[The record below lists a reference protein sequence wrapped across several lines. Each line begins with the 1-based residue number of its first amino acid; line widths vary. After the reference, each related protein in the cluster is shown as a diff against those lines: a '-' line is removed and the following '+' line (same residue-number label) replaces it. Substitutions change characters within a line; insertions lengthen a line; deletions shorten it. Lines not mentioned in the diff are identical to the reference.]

1 MQTAAKRLRL
11 LLVDDHAVVREGLR
25 ALLTSDPRFDV
36 VGEAAEGETALA
48 ATDSLHPDVVVMD
61 VSLPGLNGV
70 QATRQIKQ
78 RHPDIHVVA
87 LTVHE
92 EGGYLR
98 SLLDA
103 GASGYVLKRS
113 ASSELVRAL
122 QVVGDGGTYLDPGL
136 AGQLVG
142 RLVRNVPKVGV
153 APGLSDRETE
163 VVKLVARGYSNKEI
177 AAKLEVSVKTV
188 ETYRYR
194 AVEKLG
200 LRGRAD
206 LVRYAIEQGWLDE
219 S

>member
-1 MQTAAKRLRL
+1 MEKPLRL

-25 ALLTSDPRFDV
+25 ALLASDPHFEI
-36 VGEAAEGETALA
+36 VGEASEGVGALTAA
-48 ATDSLHPDVVVMD
+48 ASLDPDVIVMD
-61 VSLPGLNGV
+61 LSLPGLNGV
-70 QATRQIKQ
+70 QATKRLKSQNPNA
-78 RHPDIHVVA
+78 RVVA
-87 LTVHE
+87 LTIHE
-92 EGGYLR
+92 ERGYLR

-113 ASSELVRAL
+113 AASELVRAL
-122 QVVGDGGTYLDPGL
+122 QVVADGGTYLDPAL

-142 RLVRNVPKVGV
+142 KFVRDAPHVGS
-153 APGLSDRETE
+153 APALSDRETE
-163 VVKLVARGYSNKEI
+163 VVRLVARGYSNKEI
-177 AAKLEVSVKTV
+177 AAKLAVSVKTV

>member
-1 MQTAAKRLRL
+1 MTRKVRL
-11 LLVDDHAVVREGLR
+11 LLVDDHAIVREGLR
-25 ALLTSDPRFDV
+25 ALLASDPRFEI
-36 VGEAAEGETALA
+36 VGEASEGESAVA
-48 ATDSLHPDVVVMD
+48 HAISLQPDLVVMD

-70 QATRQIKQ
+70 QATRMLKMQQ
-78 RHPDIHVVA
+78 PDCRVVA

-113 ASSELVRAL
+113 AASELVRAL
-122 QVVGDGGTYLDPGL
+122 HVVSDGGTYLDPSM

-142 RLVRNVPKVGV
+142 KFVRKPREIGA
-153 APGLSDRETE
+153 APALSERETE
-163 VVKLVARGYSNKEI
+163 VVRLVARGYSNKEI
-177 AAKLEVSVKTV
+177 AGQLNVSVKTV

-206 LVRYAIEQGWLDE
+206 LVRYAIEQGWLE
-219 S
+219 EG

>member
-1 MQTAAKRLRL
+1 MNKRLRL

-25 ALLTSDPRFDV
+25 ALLASDPRFEV
-36 VGEAAEGETALA
+36 VGEASEGEGAVSAAL
-48 ATDSLHPDVVVMD
+48 SLHPDVVVMD
-61 VSLPGLNGV
+61 VSMPGLNGV
-70 QATRQIKQ
+70 QATRRLKAES
-78 RHPDIHVVA
+78 PDTRVVA

-103 GASGYVLKRS
+103 GAVGYVLKRS
-113 ASSELVRAL
+113 AASELVRAL
-122 QVVGDGGTYLDPGL
+122 HVVGDGGTYLDPAL

-142 RLVRNVPKVGV
+142 RFVRS
-153 APGLSDRETE
+153 APHPGGAPALSDRETE
-163 VVKLVARGYSNKEI
+163 VVRLVARGYSNKEI

>member
-1 MQTAAKRLRL
+1 MNKPLRL
-11 LLVDDHAVVREGLR
+11 LLVDDHAVVREGIR
-25 ALLTSDPRFDV
+25 ALLASDPRFEI
-36 VGEAAEGETALA
+36 VGEASEGVGALTAA
-48 ATDSLHPDVVVMD
+48 ASLNPDVVVMD
-61 VSLPGLNGV
+61 ISLPGVNGV
-70 QATRQIKQ
+70 QATKRLKSQNPSA
-78 RHPDIHVVA
+78 RVVA

-92 EGGYLR
+92 DSGYLR

-113 ASSELVRAL
+113 AAGELVRAL
-122 QVVGDGGTYLDPGL
+122 QVVGDGGTYLDPALTGH
-136 AGQLVG
+136 LVG
-142 RLVRNVPKVGV
+142 KLARNTPQIGS
-153 APGLSDRETE
+153 APALSDRETE
-163 VVKLVARGYSNKEI
+163 VVRLVARGYSNKEI

>member
-1 MQTAAKRLRL
+1 MNKKLRL
-11 LLVDDHAVVREGLR
+11 LLVDDHVVVREGLR
-25 ALLTSDPRFDV
+25 ALLASDPRFEV
-36 VGEAAEGETALA
+36 VGEAAEGDGAISA
-48 ATDSLHPDVVVMD
+48 ACTLNPDVVVMD
-61 VSLPGLNGV
+61 VSLPGMNGV
-70 QATRQIKQ
+70 QATRQLKLQ
-78 RHPDIHVVA
+78 QPDVRVVA

-113 ASSELVRAL
+113 AASELVRAL
-122 QVVGDGGTYLDPGL
+122 HVVGDGGTYLDPGM

-142 RLVRNVPKVGV
+142 KLVRNTPHAGP
-153 APGLSDRETE
+153 APGLSDRERE
-163 VVKLVARGYSNKEI
+163 VVRLVARGYSNKEI
-177 AAKLEVSVKTV
+177 ASKLEVSVKTV

-219 S
+219 M

>member
-1 MQTAAKRLRL
+1 MNKRLRL
-11 LLVDDHAVVREGLR
+11 LLVDDHAVVREGIR
-25 ALLTSDPRFDV
+25 ALLASDPRFEII
-36 VGEAAEGETALA
+36 GEASEGESAVA
-48 ATDSLHPDVVVMD
+48 AVSSLNPDVVVMD
-61 VSLPGLNGV
+61 ISLPGLNGV
-70 QATRQIKQ
+70 QATRQLRAQ
-78 RHPDIHVVA
+78 NPATRVVA

-103 GASGYVLKRS
+103 GAAGYVLKRS
-113 ASSELVRAL
+113 AASELVRAL
-122 QVVGDGGTYLDPGL
+122 HVVGDGGTYLDPAL

-142 RLVRNVPKVGV
+142 KFVRTMPQPGG
-153 APGLSDRETE
+153 APALSDRETE

-206 LVRYAIEQGWLDE
+206 LVRYAIENRWLDA

>member
-1 MQTAAKRLRL
+1 MNKRLRL
-11 LLVDDHAVVREGLR
+11 LLVDDHVVVREGLR
-25 ALLTSDPRFDV
+25 ALLASDPRFEI
-36 VGEAAEGETALA
+36 VGEAAEGDGAISA
-48 ATDSLHPDVVVMD
+48 ANTLNPDVVVMD
-61 VSLPGLNGV
+61 VSLPGMNGV
-70 QATRQIKQ
+70 QATRQLKLQ
-78 RHPDIHVVA
+78 QPDVRVVA

-113 ASSELVRAL
+113 AASELVRAL
-122 QVVGDGGTYLDPGL
+122 HVVGDGGTYLDPGM

-142 RLVRNVPKVGV
+142 KLVRNAPHAGP
-153 APGLSDRETE
+153 APGLSDRERE
-163 VVKLVARGYSNKEI
+163 VVRLVARGYSNKEI
-177 AAKLEVSVKTV
+177 ASKLEVSVKTV

-219 S
+219 M

>member
-1 MQTAAKRLRL
+1 MNKPLRL

-25 ALLTSDPRFDV
+25 SLLTSDPRFEI
-36 VGEAAEGETALA
+36 VGEASEGEGAVAA
-48 ATDSLHPDVVVMD
+48 ATVLHPDLVVMD
-61 VSLPGLNGV
+61 VSMPGMNGV
-70 QATRQIKQ
+70 QATRRLKEQQ
-78 RHPDIHVVA
+78 PDVRVVA

-113 ASSELVRAL
+113 AASELVRAL
-122 QVVGDGGTYLDPGL
+122 QVVAEGGTFLDAGL
-136 AGQLVG
+136 AAQLASK
-142 RLVRNVPKVGV
+142 LVRNAPHVGP
-153 APGLSDRETE
+153 APGLSEREEE
-163 VVKLVARGYSNKEI
+163 VVRLVARGHSNKEI
-177 AAKLEVSVKTV
+177 AAKLQVSVKTV

-206 LVRYAIEQGWLDE
+206 LVRYAIERGWLSDT
-219 S
+219 